1 MNVRHRKRGGDLSLC
16 VETSSAQHCLCYE
29 EISASAHLDS
39 VDKPNSDEYHPRQT
53 RGVNDF
59 VINDIDYPGSLTS
72 RNQCEPS
79 HWNEWG
85 ECAGVCGQVGIALR
99 VRTIESCVKE
109 VDEMA
114 CNRECNNDF
123 QRLQDLEKLE
133 NVQEEGGILEG
144 DAAIRN
150 VNENPWEEVPTELYS
165 ENSDFSGSD
174 NSDDAS
180 VKALLMTLL
189 EGDPEAVESI
199 DEQTIRMLSSEMEQ
213 LDLGLAL
220 EAYFQGLESNQP
232 YIMLPRYVAHL
243 EITSLTFKLTS
254 LNSIRTA
261 LNYNHMINLFS
272 N

>member
-1 MNVRHRKRGGDLSLC
+1 MNVRHRKRGGDLSVC
-16 VETSSAQHCLCYE
+16 VETSSAQHCLCDE
-29 EISASAHLDS
+29 EISASVHSDS
-39 VDKPNSDEYHPRQT
+39 VDKPNSEKYHPRQT

-59 VINDIDYPGSLTS
+59 VINDYHRF
-72 RNQCEPS
+72 RNLCEPS

-85 ECAGVCGQVGIALR
+85 ECAGVCGQVGVAVR
-99 VRTIESCVKE
+99 VRTIESCVEE

-123 QRLQDLEKLE
+123 QRLQDLYILE
-133 NVQEEGGILEG
+133 NIQEGAGIHEG
-144 DAAIRN
+144 DAAYRN

-165 ENSDFSGSD
+165 KNSVFSGSD

-180 VKALLMTLL
+180 VEALLMTLL

-199 DEQTIRMLSSEMEQ
+199 DEQTIKMLSSEMEQ
-213 LDLGLAL
+213 LDLGLAI

-254 LNSIRTA
+254 LNSNRTA